1 MKRRDLLKFG
11 LFTSL
16 AAAGGGGFLKIYRHT
31 SGVREIFEYPAP
43 VLRRV
48 STPVDVI
55 DDPIVSVSRQM
66 IATLRYH
73 SLIGFFSR
81 AFMSRGL
88 AAPQMGVSRR
98 LIVCG
103 IYGEIKV
110 LINPE
115 IVEANG
121 IYSGYEN
128 CLSLPDHDRKI
139 INRPGFIKVKYNGL
153 DNTEKVL
160 PAAKG
165 YAALLAH
172 EIDHL
177 NGILYI
183 DHQQNTERFQV
194 QGLGLRAPRYD
205 PTGKLQRLQLDKSCL
220 RFFNPER

>member
-1 MKRRDLLKFG
+1 MKRRDLLKLG
-11 LFTSL
+11 LFTTL
-16 AAAGGGGFLKIYRHT
+16 AAAGGAGFLKIYKHT
-31 SGVREIFEYPAP
+31 SGTREILEYPAP
-43 VLRRV
+43 VLRQM

-55 DDPIVSVSRQM
+55 DDAIVSLSQQM
-66 IATLRYH
+66 IATLQYN
-73 SLIGFFSR
+73 SLIGFFSK
-81 AFMSRGL
+81 AFMSRGM

-115 IVEANG
+115 IVETNG
-121 IYSGYEN
+121 AYAGYEN

-183 DHQQNTERFQV
+183 DHKDDSV
-194 QGLGLRAPRYD
+194 KA
-205 PTGKLQRLQLDKSCL
+205 SS
-220 RFFNPER
+220 

>member
-1 MKRRDLLKFG
+1 MKRRDLLKLG
-11 LFTSL
+11 LFSTL
-16 AAAGGGGFLKIYRHT
+16 AAAGGAGFLKIYRHT

-43 VLRRV
+43 VLRRI
-48 STPVDVI
+48 SMPVDVI
-55 DDPIVSVSRQM
+55 DDPIVLLSQQM
-66 IATLRYH
+66 IATLRYNT
-73 SLIGFFSR
+73 LVGFFSK

-115 IVEANG
+115 IVETNG
-121 IYSGYEN
+121 AYSGYEN

-183 DHQQNTERFQV
+183 DHQQDSVKQNT
-194 QGLGLRAPRYD
+194 
-205 PTGKLQRLQLDKSCL
+205 
-220 RFFNPER
+220 